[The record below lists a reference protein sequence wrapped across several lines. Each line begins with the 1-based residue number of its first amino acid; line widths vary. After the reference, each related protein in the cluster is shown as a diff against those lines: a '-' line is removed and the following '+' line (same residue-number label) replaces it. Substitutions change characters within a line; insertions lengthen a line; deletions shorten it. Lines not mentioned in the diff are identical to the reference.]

1 MKFLKDPDAEVRQ
14 AAQSTIILT
23 APLPQLD
30 EFFLDFNEGDG
41 RALFVVVDGEVQLS
55 KLVGGI
61 DTPIGKRKPG
71 TVYGEVPMIFGTQ
84 MQATA
89 RAIGPSRVL
98 RIDTAQYYILS
109 AASPDFSQAI
119 GALALE
125 RLGGLQGI
133 TAQAPKPQVTVLGQR
148 WDTGL
153 HDLRRFLQRNR
164 ITFEAITLDFL
175 AGALGKAGLPASA
188 RR

>member
-1 MKFLKDPDAEVRQ
+1 M
-14 AAQSTIILT
+14 LT
-23 APLPQLD
+23 ADELAGLKLFASVPRPELARLANTSADLQLSAG
-30 EFFLDFNEGDG
+30 EYFVHEGDG

-61 DTPIGKRKPG
+61 DTPIGRRKPG

-98 RIDTAQYYILS
+98 RIDTGQYYTLS
-109 AASPDFSQAI
+109 AASPEFSQAI
-119 GALALE
+119 GTLALE

-164 ITFEAITLDFL
+164 ITFEAITLDF
-175 AGALGKAGLPASA
+175 
-188 RR
+188 